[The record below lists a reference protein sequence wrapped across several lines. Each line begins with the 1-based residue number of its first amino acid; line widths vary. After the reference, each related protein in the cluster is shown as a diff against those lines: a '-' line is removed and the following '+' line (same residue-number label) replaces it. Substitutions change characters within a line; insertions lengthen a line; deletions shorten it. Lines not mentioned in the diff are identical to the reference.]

1 MKDVDR
7 VTQNTKKQVNSL
19 NNDLKKE
26 TEVINSLLEQVEVMN
41 QISDDLNQETKKFEI

>member
-1 MKDVDR
+1 
-7 VTQNTKKQVNSL
+7 L